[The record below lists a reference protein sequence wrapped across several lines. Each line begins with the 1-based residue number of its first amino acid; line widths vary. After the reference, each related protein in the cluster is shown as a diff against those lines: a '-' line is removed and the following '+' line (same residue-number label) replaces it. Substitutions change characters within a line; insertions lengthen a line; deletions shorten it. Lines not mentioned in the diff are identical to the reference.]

1 MRAFGF
7 FLTEFGFFSASNHV
21 TEIWLE
27 WMAVAVASFFY
38 ILRLWVF
45 FFNLFVPV
53 LGILGCAGFSLAVV
67 SGVYS
72 PAAVWGL
79 RIAGASLLRSTGS
92 IAAAHGLSC
101 SLACG
106 IFLDQGLNWCPPAWQ
121 GGFLTIGPSGKP
133 SACTLKTSVKL
144 CHLVLLFPSSLST
157 VLKPVMFSVY
167 LVWGFYLRKCASSH
181 LWSVLG
187 DTLRWWVTAV
197 APGSLY
203 CLPRVSDFHG
213 HHLSALPSPR
223 PPECPWLVDI
233 FQIWFYL
240 TLHWF

>member
-1 MRAFGF
+1 MG
-7 FLTEFGFFSASNHV
+7 S
-21 TEIWLE
+21 
-27 WMAVAVASFFY
+27 
-38 ILRLWVF
+38 
-45 FFNLFVPV
+45 
-53 LGILGCAGFSLAVV
+53 VV
-67 SGVYS
+67 GVHGLYS
-72 PAAVWGL
+72 K
-79 RIAGASLLRSTGS
+79 GS
-92 IAAAHGLSC
+92 IILVHGLSC

-240 TLHWF
+240 TLHWFWQAGDVLTSVSPKSPQAMFFPLVLQFNFFLSWNMLLFKKEQF